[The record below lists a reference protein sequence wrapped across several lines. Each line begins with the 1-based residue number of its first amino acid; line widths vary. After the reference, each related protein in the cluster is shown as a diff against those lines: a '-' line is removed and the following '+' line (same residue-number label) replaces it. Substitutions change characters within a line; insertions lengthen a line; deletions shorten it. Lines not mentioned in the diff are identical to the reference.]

1 MNRWFLRI
9 VAAAGL
15 ACTMTHSADAQVYS
29 YGVPAGAV
37 YAPGTVHPAPVVVRS
52 NAVVTS
58 GYYTA
63 PAYSAPVYVA
73 PAYAA
78 PVYVAQSPIVQ
89 MAYSVPVYAAPT
101 VVAAPIV
108 VAPNVV
114 RHTVRGN
121 ARNYTETVRTYGP
134 TVGPR
139 FSRVHVHSGPF
150 GTTVRER
157 VR

>member
-9 VAAAGL
+9 MAAAGL
-15 ACTMTHSADAQVYS
+15 AFSLTHAADAQVYS

-37 YAPGTVHPAPVVVRS
+37 YAPGSVYPAPIVVRS
-52 NAVVTS
+52 SPVVS
-58 GYYTA
+58 SAYYAA
-63 PAYSAPVYVA
+63 PAYSAPVYAA
-73 PAYAA
+73 PVYAA

-89 MAYSVPVYAAPT
+89 MAYSAPVYAVPT

-114 RHTVRGN
+114 RQTIRGN
-121 ARNYTETVRTYGP
+121 AHNYTQTVRTYGP